1 MEKRKEKIVSRC
13 TMFSD
18 ADLIFFFFFFVIIQS
33 NILTVMES
41 KSLVLEVIKRLQ
53 N

>member
-18 ADLIFFFFFFVIIQS
+18 ADLIFFFFVIIQS